1 MARNVGFLAEGAR
14 DPIDD
19 EDEDGNLRLLV
30 NERLGS
36 TTIRTGGSWYPTG
49 TAVGVGP
56 KNESMSLCVQSAKV
70 RIKRRNLS
78 VVESNMPVISGS
90 LASETNSII

>member
-1 MARNVGFLAEGAR
+1 MALNVGFLAEGAR
-14 DPIDD
+14 DD
-19 EDEDGNLRLLV
+19 EDEDGNLRLLAR
-30 NERLGS
+30 ERLGC
-36 TTIRTGGSWYPTG
+36 TTILTGGSWYPIG

-56 KNESMSLCVQSAKV
+56 KNESMSLCVQSANV

-78 VVESNMPVISGS
+78 VVESNMPVISGN